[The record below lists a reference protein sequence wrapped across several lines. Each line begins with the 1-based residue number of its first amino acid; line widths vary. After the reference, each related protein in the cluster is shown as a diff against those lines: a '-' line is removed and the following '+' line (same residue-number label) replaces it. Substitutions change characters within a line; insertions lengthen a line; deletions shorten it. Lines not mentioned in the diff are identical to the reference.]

1 MVYGSSI
8 ACHNLQYSRW
18 KKNVWDKTFKWSHFH
33 PVRFWVRFMKV
44 SDALNSGY
52 WAGVPLFPHYIQTHV
67 VLCGV
72 DNWDKCPQFLHQSWN
87 LKPILVWSTSTLGYC
102 ISLTDWPKVDCTS
115 MRQSVSNPIKGWC
128 GGCEL
133 KADTL
138 GATRGTLALDTWCP
152 LYKRFKGWW
161 KQTKF

>member
-1 MVYGSSI
+1 M
-8 ACHNLQYSRW
+8 
-18 KKNVWDKTFKWSHFH
+18 
-33 PVRFWVRFMKV
+33 
-44 SDALNSGY
+44 SDALNSGC
-52 WAGVPLFPHYIQTHV
+52 WVDVPLFPHNIQTHV

-72 DNWDKCPQFLHQSWN
+72 GNWDKCPKFLHQSWN

-152 LYKRFKGWW
+152 LYKRYKGGW
-161 KQTKF
+161 KQTNFKRESSTCIKIVFKGRIRNCLNIQKEAKTVLSTFKTLC